1 MLKRNFFVFFILYEV
16 LHHNHIVAPQ
26 PIQMELESLKS
37 RAYTYKLQIYT
48 RTIDCECDS
57 NLNKVIII
65 LNSRLIGH
73 FKLQWR
79 CCCCCSCH
87 RLPIRE
93 ARATV
98 SHCPASIVFQYDLVL
113 PTITYSHKFISF
125 YPFVGRFDTSIT
137 FFFFGSFFGLQANPP
152 RPSI

>member
-1 MLKRNFFVFFILYEV
+1 MV
-16 LHHNHIVAPQ
+16 PQ

-37 RAYTYKLQIYT
+37 RAYTYKKIYT

-57 NLNKVIII
+57 NLNKVII
-65 LNSRLIGH
+65 GH

-87 RLPIRE
+87 RSPLE

-113 PTITYSHKFISF
+113 PTITYSHKFISL

-137 FFFFGSFFGLQANPP
+137 FFFFVSFFGLQANPP
-152 RPSI
+152 RPSIYIQHHHPALAKFRWLFFPKHTPYYNYSPYN